1 LMKILARRLA
11 VLVGTGFYSGY
22 FPIAPG
28 TVGSVV
34 WVVFYAALVRLGVAW
49 SAWSTGWLCA
59 LAAVFVVGFLAAWHL
74 EQRFGRDNKRIV
86 IDEIWGMM
94 ISLALL
100 PATPIY
106 VIGGFIAFRF
116 FDIVKPFPG
125 RRAEKIGRGLGV
137 MLDDGVAGV
146 YANIVLHLAKALLG

>member
-1 LMKILARRLA
+1 MKILARRLA

-100 PATPIY
+100 PQSPGY
-106 VIGGFIAFRF
+106 LIGGFLLFRC
-116 FDIVKPFPG
+116 FDIVKPFPA
-125 RRAEKIGRGLGV
+125 RRAERIGGGLGV
-137 MLDDGVAGV
+137 MLDDGIVGV
-146 YANIVLHLAKALLG
+146 YANLALRLARVLLG